1 MSSFLNEKIK
11 QSESSYLSRCDLTQ
25 KYCLKSLYSLPKVD
39 KIVFELP
46 IMSLTKS
53 SNKQESLNAIA
64 KGLMIFIVVFGCL
77 PKIVYQKSLVANTK
91 KIYSLQYTLKR
102 KDLINSFLT
111 LMFFSGFSQS
121 ELEEFILFKKT
132 DDVNITKKKVL
143 ISNQNLTLSMPI
155 FFNSF
160 FELNDLFLDK
170 GWDLSKDLFF
180 KTSFVFNKTSSDA
193 FSNKMIQNISPFWMS
208 RHSKV

>member
-11 QSESSYLSRCDLTQ
+11 QSESLYLSRCDLTQ
-25 KYCLKSLYSLPKVD
+25 KYYLKSLYSFPKVN
-39 KIVFELP
+39 KIVFEVP
-46 IMSLTKS
+46 IISLVKS

-64 KGLMIFIVVFGCL
+64 KGLMIFVVVFGCL
-77 PKIVYQKSLVANTK
+77 PKIVYQKSLITKTK

-132 DDVNITKKKVL
+132 DDVHITKKKML

-155 FFNSF
+155 LFNSF

-170 GWDLSKDLFF
+170 G
-180 KTSFVFNKTSSDA
+180 
-193 FSNKMIQNISPFWMS
+193 
-208 RHSKV
+208 

>member
-1 MSSFLNEKIK
+1 
-11 QSESSYLSRCDLTQ
+11 
-25 KYCLKSLYSLPKVD
+25 
-39 KIVFELP
+39 
-46 IMSLTKS
+46 MSLTKS

-77 PKIVYQKSLVANTK
+77 PKVVYQKSLVANTK

-170 GWDLSKDLFF
+170 G
-180 KTSFVFNKTSSDA
+180 
-193 FSNKMIQNISPFWMS
+193 
-208 RHSKV
+208 